1 MEERKG
7 RQKQKEVW
15 VTEGSAEGRAD
26 GVRKCRGKKMH
37 EERKK
42 GNT

>member
-7 RQKQKEVW
+7 RQKQK
-15 VTEGSAEGRAD
+15 EGSAEGRAD